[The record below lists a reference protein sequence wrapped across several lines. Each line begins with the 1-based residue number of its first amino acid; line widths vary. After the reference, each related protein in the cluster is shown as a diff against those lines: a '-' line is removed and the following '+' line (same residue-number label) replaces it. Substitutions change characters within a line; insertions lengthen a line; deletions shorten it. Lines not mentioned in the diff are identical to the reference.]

1 MLGRRPYC
9 RVGAQ
14 DRPAVPGDRFFEG
27 VLAAH
32 RGTADAAGVDWKSAV
47 YGKVEEEVKA
57 NRGLTIEHMVE
68 LGRVSRSGFYRFG
81 ASAEPGPDSHM
92 DLRDAIQR
100 IALEWP
106 SYGRPR
112 ITAQLRRQGW
122 TVNPKLV
129 YRLMREDNLLCVRKR
144 KFVVTTDSNHTR
156 KVYPNLAPDL
166 ILTATDQL
174 WRADITYIRLRDEFV
189 FLAVILDAYSRRVIG
204 WALDRTLE
212 DSLARRVVS
221 AGLVH
226 HSDRGSQYASNDYT
240 DLLQANG
247 IQISMSRKGN
257 PWDNAACESFM
268 KTLKYEEVL
277 RNEYRDLADAR
288 ACIAEFLEKIYNQ
301 KRLHSSLGYLP
312 PAEFEAQH
320 YKE

>member
-1 MLGRRPYC
+1 MKADRR
-9 RVGAQ
+9 
-14 DRPAVPGDRFFEG
+14 
-27 VLAAH
+27 
-32 RGTADAAGVDWKSAV
+32 
-47 YGKVEEEVKA
+47 
-57 NRGLTIEHMVE
+57 LTIERMVE

-81 ASAEPGPDSHM
+81 DSAEPGLDPHM
-92 DLRDAIQR
+92 DLRDTIQR

-112 ITAQLRRQGW
+112 ITAELRRQDW

-144 KFVVTTDSNHTR
+144 KFVVTTDSNHKR
-156 KVYPNLAPDL
+156 KIYPNLAPNI
-166 ILTATDQL
+166 ILTATDQV

-212 DSLARRVVS
+212 DELTLTALRMALARRVVQP
-221 AGLVH
+221 GLVH

-240 DLLQANG
+240 DLLKAHQ
-247 IQISMSRKGN
+247 IDISMSRKGN

-268 KTLKYEEVL
+268 KTLKYEEVH
-277 RNEYRDLADAR
+277 RNEYRDLAEAR
-288 ACIAEFLEKIYNQ
+288 ASIHDFLEKVYNQ
-301 KRLHSSLGYLP
+301 KRLHSALGYVP
-312 PAEFEAQH
+312 PAEFEANLAAQNN
-320 YKE
+320 KDAASRQLS